1 MLVHQASFS
10 SSPHINAHYSWQRCT
25 MNAFPANHSVL
36 QKSRMPLSLVVT
48 PYRSVK
54 PGEDQEV
61 PVVSDT
67 VIARCRRCRTYIN
80 PYVTFLENGNRW
92 KCCMCNLSNE
102 VPQLFDWDQTT
113 NQPADRW
120 KRAELNHSVV
130 DFVAPTEYM
139 VRPPQ
144 ALVYVFLVDV
154 SYPAVNSGKSAY
166 RCKTML
172 LLMVYSVTRRHGRN
186 CSENTLGI
194 SGSDTQRR

>member
-1 MLVHQASFS
+1 MLRALLQASFS
-10 SSPHINAHYSWQRCT
+10 NSPKINAHHSWQRST
-25 MNAFPANHSVL
+25 LNAMPANHSIL
-36 QKSRMPLSLVVT
+36 SKSKLPLALVVT

-54 PGEDQEV
+54 PEEEAEHAV

-102 VPQLFDWDQTT
+102 IPQLFDWDQAN

-120 KRAELNHSVV
+120 QRAELNHSVV

-144 ALVYVFLVDV
+144 ALAYVFLIDV
-154 SYPAVNSGKSAY
+154 SYAAVNCG
-166 RCKTML
+166 
-172 LLMVYSVTRRHGRN
+172 
-186 CSENTLGI
+186 E
-194 SGSDTQRR
+194 